1 LALRFTSVSLEERI
15 YSMDEAL
22 IKTVEE
28 AIDDLIEQGKPVN
41 LDTVQQYLADQGL
54 ILDLNEL
61 EAAYW
66 AAYH

>member
-28 AIDDLIEQGKPVN
+28 AIDDLLEQGKPVN
-41 LDTVQQYLADQGL
+41 LDTVQQYLAGQGL

-66 AAYH
+66 VAYH

>member
-1 LALRFTSVSLEERI
+1 
-15 YSMDEAL
+15 MDEAL